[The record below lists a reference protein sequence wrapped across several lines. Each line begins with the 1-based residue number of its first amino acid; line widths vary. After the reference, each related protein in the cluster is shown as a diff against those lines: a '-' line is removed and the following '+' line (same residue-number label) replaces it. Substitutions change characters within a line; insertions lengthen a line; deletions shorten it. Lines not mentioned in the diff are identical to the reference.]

1 MGHDTARCRKSTRRE
16 GWYLWEMGRSRQTR
30 DKGLGEG
37 LTVGQRSRRQKNW
50 QSQVGRA
57 VKAPRRN
64 ASEPGWDATEEWVNR
79 RPDINLKA
87 PARQMAR
94 WFLGGRTQSK
104 KERKGEVGQTARR
117 VAQGRDM
124 FGC

>member
-1 MGHDTARCRKSTRRE
+1 M
-16 GWYLWEMGRSRQTR
+16 EMGRSRQTR

-37 LTVGQRSRRQKNW
+37 MTVCQRSRRQKNW
-50 QSQVGRA
+50 QLPVGRS
-57 VKAPRRN
+57 VKAPRQN
-64 ASEPGWDATEEWVNR
+64 ASEPGWDATEVWVNR
-79 RPDINLKA
+79 RPDIKA

-94 WFLGGRTQSK
+94 WFLGGRTRSK
-104 KERKGEVGQTARR
+104 KERKGEVGQTARA